1 MKIIYSTIVPTGTI
15 VIVKDGLGLTEDGKN
30 VHVPTPTYG
39 GILED
44 GKYRVEAEEWA
55 HLT

>member
-1 MKIIYSTIVPTGTI
+1 MKIIYSTIVPVGTI